1 FSFNNWRSQT
11 KMKIIY
17 QINRLLIKSN
27 LNIKIG
33 SINTKIDNV
42 KEKLKCKK
50 QINTFLKVKTEQAF
64 SCSAILKLVK

>member
-1 FSFNNWRSQT
+1 
-11 KMKIIY
+11 M
-17 QINRLLIKSN
+17 
-27 LNIKIG
+27 G